1 MAAHDALLA
10 MVCAEHG
17 RLDVATPS
25 VLAAR
30 AELDTRHERWTES
43 TVLSAEAVV
52 AHAAGD
58 AETARERL
66 ATAASVATEQG
77 ALGLLR
83 RVRDIASEI
92 AVPLEA

>member
-1 MAAHDALLA
+1 

-43 TVLSAEAVV
+43 IVLSADAVV
-52 AHAAGD
+52 ARAAGD
-58 AETARERL
+58 VETARERL
-66 ATAASVATEQG
+66 ATAVSVATEQG
-77 ALGLLR
+77 AHGLLL
-83 RVRDIASEI
+83 RVREIASEI
-92 AVPLEA
+92 AVSLDA